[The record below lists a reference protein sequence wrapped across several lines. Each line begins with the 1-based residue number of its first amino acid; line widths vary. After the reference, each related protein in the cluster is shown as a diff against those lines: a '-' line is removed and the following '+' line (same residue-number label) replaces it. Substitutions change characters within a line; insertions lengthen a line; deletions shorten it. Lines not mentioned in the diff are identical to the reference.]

1 MIFFQKLA
9 QIILQSL
16 FLTAM
21 LRDVLVYGQWKF
33 VDYILS
39 RIT

>member
-21 LRDVLVYGQWKF
+21 LRDFPVYGQWKF